1 MGGVSWVAQCALD
14 FLIEEQCHQC
24 TGVFQNDGETY
35 ALSAPVTVFS
45 APGFRLTTR
54 ILCDACAR
62 EVKPWSGE
70 LVLTGLQV
78 HPAFTTDKTLLTV
91 IHLLKFAR
99 RERIAPWLAR
109 AMAEHLPGF
118 SQNEDGKRVVIPV
131 PMDRASQR
139 RRGFN
144 QAGEIARALAFIWK
158 LPIDERALMKV
169 RATKAQSTLGREER
183 LTNVDGAFHA
193 DSRRI
198 HDADVILVDDLVT
211 TGSTV
216 RACADALRRA
226 GARRVSAVCAGYRD
240 EAAVVQ
246 GALPQS

>member
-14 FLIEEQCHQC
+14 FLIEERCHQC
-24 TGVFQNDGETY
+24 TGVFRNHEETH

-45 APGFRLTTR
+45 VPGFRLTTR
-54 ILCDACAR
+54 ILCGACAR

-70 LVLTGLQV
+70 LALAGLHV
-78 HPAFTTDKTLLTV
+78 YPAFVADNTLLTV

-109 AMAEHLPGF
+109 AMAEYLPDF
-118 SQNEDGKRVVIPV
+118 SQNEDGKRILIPV

-144 QAGEIARALAFIWK
+144 QAGEIARALALIWK
-158 LPIDERALMKV
+158 LPVDERALMKI

-183 LTNVDGAFHA
+183 LTNVEGAFHA
-193 DSRRI
+193 DSRLVR
-198 HDADVILVDDLVT
+198 DVDVILVDDLVT
-211 TGSTV
+211 TGSTLK
-216 RACADALRRA
+216 ACADALRRA
-226 GARRVSAVCAGYRD
+226 GARRVLAVCAGYRD
-240 EAAVVQ
+240 EAPAVP